1 MPGATQLSILN
12 FKKDMYILVE
22 GKRDEKR
29 FFIIREGY
37 VKITKQVTLTK
48 EDADSIIGPGDFIG
62 IVPAM
67 AQRSQIESAQALTD
81 VVLLAVHFSQF
92 EGLIQNNTPIAMKII
107 QQFSRRIRYF
117 NNSLTEIT
125 SKTKTTAADTDT
137 VDTTILFKAGQ
148 YYLSLKMKPQAYYLF
163 KRYIECYPAGEFV
176 QQASG
181 FLKALEEF
189 NEPAF
194 EAGSD
199 VFMHIY
205 KKNKIIFADGEPG
218 QSLYIIQKGTV
229 KITKILNGNEIILA
243 ILKHGDIFGEMALLE
258 DKPRSASAIAQED
271 GTVLMEVLKKN
282 FELMAKTKPAIIN
295 RLTQMLS
302 ERIWFG
308 YKQLANALISDPLG
322 RVYDYMNIILEKN
335 NVPPSSTS
343 YVFDFGPDE
352 LFKMA
357 VVPPELRKE
366 LTTQL
371 FGSKLVEL
379 HKGRLVLKQ
388 VDEIYKLGDYHKKMH
403 KRESVQNRIKPS
415 H

>member
-1 MPGATQLSILN
+1 MPGAIQLSILK
-12 FKKDMYILVE
+12 FKKDMYILLE

-37 VKITKQVTLTK
+37 VKITKQVTLIK
-48 EDADSIIGPGDFIG
+48 DDADSIIGPGDFIG

-81 VVLLAVHFSQF
+81 VVLLAVQFSQF

-107 QQFSRRIRYF
+107 QQFSRRIRYL
-117 NNSLTEIT
+117 NNSLTETT
-125 SKTKTTAADTDT
+125 SKIKNTAA
-137 VDTTILFKAGQ
+137 VDKTILFKTGQ
-148 YYLSLKMKPQAYYLF
+148 YYLSLKMKQQAYYLF
-163 KRYIECYPAGEFV
+163 KRYIECYPTGEFA

-181 FLKALEEF
+181 FLQSLEAF
-189 NEPAF
+189 NEPSF
-194 EAGSD
+194 ESGSN

-205 KKNKIIFADGEPG
+205 KKDKIIFADGEPG

-229 KITKILNGNEIILA
+229 KITKILDGNEIILA

-258 DKPRSASAIAQED
+258 DRPRSASAIAQED
-271 GTVLMEVLKKN
+271 GTVLMEVVKNN
-282 FELMAKTKPAIIN
+282 FELMAKTNPAIIN

-308 YKQLANALISDPLG
+308 YKQLVNALISDPLS
-322 RVYDYMNIILEKN
+322 RVYDYMNIMLEKN
-335 NVPPSSTS
+335 NVPSSTTS
-343 YVFDFGPDE
+343 YVFDFGTDE

-357 VVPPELRKE
+357 AVPPEQRKS
-366 LTTQL
+366 LAAQL
-371 FGSKLVEL
+371 FGGKLVEL
-379 HKGRLVLKQ
+379 NGGKLVLKR
-388 VDEIYKLGDYHKKMH
+388 VAEIYKLGDYNRKMH
-403 KRESVQNRIKPS
+403 IREAAQNRTKPS